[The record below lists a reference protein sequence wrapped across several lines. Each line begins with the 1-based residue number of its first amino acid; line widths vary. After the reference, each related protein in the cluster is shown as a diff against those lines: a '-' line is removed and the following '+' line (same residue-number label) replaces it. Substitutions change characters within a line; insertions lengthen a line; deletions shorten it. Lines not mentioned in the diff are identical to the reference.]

1 MNNLEVK
8 LALES
13 IKTSRKEISRL
24 NKEKA
29 QSLKTVE
36 SIRLQILEDNGYK
49 MEPSNKYASACYC
62 DFWKKSIQT
71 KFFELRLN
79 GDRVSLDL
87 IDRDSL
93 KNAGFE
99 NLPWAITP
107 VSLMRYAKRYIDNVN
122 PILSVTAQKIYDDA
136 KTFKDLLY

>member
-1 MNNLEVK
+1 MNNPEVK
-8 LALES
+8 VALES
-13 IKTSRKEISRL
+13 IKASRKEISRL

-29 QSLKTVE
+29 QSLKAVE

-49 MEPSNKYASACYC
+49 MKPSIKCAHYGC
-62 DFWKKSIQT
+62 DYWKNSIQT

-79 GDRVSLDL
+79 GDRISLDL

-107 VSLMRYAKRYIDNVN
+107 VSLMRYAKRYIDNEN